1 MTKKPLAGSTLLI
14 IIIIITTHGHASA
27 KDCLSTRMSI
37 DSVKQMSRGEREFI
51 LIDVRSAKEFELFR
65 IPGSINIPLFAIK
78 TKTILKAKPLVMI
91 NEGHRYRQLLEECD
105 ALSNFGFTVSVVEGG
120 LYQWKEKGGPL
131 EGDVFAQR
139 ELNRIPPQ
147 TIFHGRTHENW
158 TLIDVS
164 PSGKSEP
171 GLQNL
176 KVIHLPYSKNLEQ
189 FVVGLKAEIRKQK
202 TMPFHSF
209 LIYDE
214 EGTTYEGMEKQIQGA
229 GISNVLYLKG
239 GLEGYRTFEREQI
252 NIRQAKDEVKAEK
265 TVKTH
270 KRCATCP

>member
-1 MTKKPLAGSTLLI
+1 
-14 IIIIITTHGHASA
+14 
-27 KDCLSTRMSI
+27 MSI
-37 DSVKQMSRGEREFI
+37 DSMKQISRGERESI
-51 LIDVRSAKEFELFR
+51 LIDVRSAKAFETFR

-78 TKTILKAKPLVMI
+78 TKTVLKSKPLVMF
-91 NEGHRYRQLLEECD
+91 NEGHGYKQLLEKCD
-105 ALSNFGFTVSVVEGG
+105 ALSNSGFTVSVLDGG
-120 LYQWKEKGGPL
+120 LYQWKQKGGPI

-147 TIFHGRTHENW
+147 TLFQGRAHENW

-164 PSGKSEP
+164 QSGKSEP
-171 GLQNL
+171 TLQNV
-176 KVIHLPYSKNLEQ
+176 KSIHLPYSNNPEQ
-189 FVVGLKAEIRKQK
+189 FVSGLKAEIRKEK

-214 EGTTYEGMEKQIQGA
+214 EGTTYEEMEKQIQGT